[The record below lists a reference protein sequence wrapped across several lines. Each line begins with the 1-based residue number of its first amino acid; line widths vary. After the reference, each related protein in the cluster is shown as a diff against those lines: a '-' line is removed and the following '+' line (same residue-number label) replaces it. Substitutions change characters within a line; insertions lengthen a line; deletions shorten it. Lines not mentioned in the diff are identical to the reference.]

1 MGWLRG
7 QQTDF
12 PGTWGEGGSSTLTHC
27 RSQHH
32 CIPTSTPDFKRGGG
46 VRLHSLTAD
55 HNFTAS
61 QLQLLKL
68 KFFLRN
74 PSPISAFGGGG
85 SSTLHNMSQIFS
97 LSFCSSITGHLRES
111 PITDFVFPAFPRGG
125 GGGYSSWRHYKS
137 ECTLINR
144 ILKIQRC
151 FRACSRVLTWTF
163 ITHKLVEIIRK
174 PSLSIFLTNKFLTF
188 DIRILSRISNELLFL
203 LVVCGSAPV
212 IVVIKAP
219 PPS

>member
-27 RSQHH
+27 RSQLH
-32 CIPTSTPDFKRGGG
+32 CIPTSTPEIKI
-46 VRLHSLTAD
+46 
-55 HNFTAS
+55 
-61 QLQLLKL
+61 
-68 KFFLRN
+68 FFSATPVQFL
-74 PSPISAFGGGG
+74 PSGGGG

-125 GGGYSSWRHYKS
+125 AGIQVGDITKVK
-137 ECTLINR
+137 CTLINR

-151 FRACSRVLTWTF
+151 FRACSRV
-163 ITHKLVEIIRK
+163 
-174 PSLSIFLTNKFLTF
+174 F
-188 DIRILSRISNELLFL
+188 DLDFYH
-203 LVVCGSAPV
+203 A
-212 IVVIKAP
+212 
-219 PPS
+219 